1 MYRLLIV
8 SANQN
13 TRDMIAGMEGWEAMG
28 FRKPRICES
37 TEAALDCLSR
47 HHADAFALDQT
58 PDFDA
63 LAAYLD
69 QNHPNEPIFELA
81 ASPQEQRVI
90 LQELSGLLNR
100 LKADD
105 SDDAYDDAYRLQQQ
119 RERWLKKVVGGMVG
133 SEAEMRRQLRL
144 YRCKAKLHV
153 PCVLARL
160 ALPEEDSFITDRWHY
175 GSDRL
180 ETALRNFF
188 GYEHDHMLMHVAV
201 ISQEEVRVL
210 CYPQDAEGVSENTAF
225 DYVQE
230 TLEQIDH
237 YLGLRMKVLE
247 MRRVPGLLAFA
258 AEHSA
263 Q

>member
-13 TRDMIAGMEGWEAMG
+13 TRDMIAAMEGWEAMG

-37 TEAALDCLSR
+37 PEAALDSLSR
-47 HHADAFALDQT
+47 HHADAVAMDQT
-58 PDFDA
+58 PDFDV
-63 LAAYLD
+63 LAEYLD
-69 QNHPNEPIFELA
+69 QHHPNKPFFELA
-81 ASPQEQRVI
+81 DSPEKQLVI
-90 LQELSGLLNR
+90 LQELRSLLNR
-100 LKADD
+100 LTADD
-105 SDDAYDDAYRLQQQ
+105 SDEAYDEAYRLQLQ
-119 RERWLKKVVGGMVG
+119 RERWIKKVIGGMVG
-133 SEAEMRRQLRL
+133 TEAEMSRQLRL
-144 YRCKAKLHV
+144 YRCKEKLNV

-160 ALPEEDSFITDRWHY
+160 ALPQEDSFITDRWHY
-175 GSDRL
+175 GSERL

-188 GYEHDHMLMHVAV
+188 GFEREHMLMHVAV
-201 ISQEEVRVL
+201 VSPEEVRVL
-210 CYPQDAEGVSENTAF
+210 CYPQDAEGVSENAAF

-258 AEHSA
+258 AEHSGH
-263 Q
+263 

>member
-13 TRDMIAGMEGWEAMG
+13 TRDMIAAMEGWEKLG
-28 FRKPRICES
+28 FRAPRICCSPEEAIES
-37 TEAALDCLSR
+37 LGR
-47 HHADAFALDQT
+47 HHADAIALDQT
-58 PDFDA
+58 PDFDQ
-63 LAAYLD
+63 LLSYLD
-69 QNHPNEPIFELA
+69 QYHPNKPLFELA
-81 ASPQEQRVI
+81 DSPEKQRLI
-90 LQELSGLLNR
+90 LQELGGLLNR
-100 LKADD
+100 LNADD
-105 SDDAYDDAYRLQQQ
+105 SNETYDAAYRLQQQ
-119 RERWLKKVVGGMVG
+119 RERWLRKVIGGMVAT
-133 SEAEMRRQLRL
+133 EAEMCRQQRL
-144 YRCKAKLHV
+144 YRCRECLTV

-160 ALPEEDSFITDRWHY
+160 ELPQEDSFLSERWHY
-175 GSDRL
+175 GSERL

-210 CYPQDAEGVSENTAF
+210 FYPTCSEGISENTAF

-247 MRRVPGLLAFA
+247 VRRVPGLLAFA
-258 AEHSA
+258 AENA
-263 Q
+263 